1 MGKDFGNAC
10 SPLLYVPN
18 IRIPIVKQLA
28 ALSPPPW
35 APGSAP
41 LCTRHLCP
49 VTRKRTRVVPRG
61 VCWTLSVSQAV
72 GPAGEGSLM
81 PEGRGRGA
89 KTQQASEGVLLQ
101 GRLRPTWLRRG
112 VEAQQISVLPGGGR
126 REGATCET
134 SRTLLLLKS
143 CDRRNRNKQATPVRN
158 LVWIC

>member
-1 MGKDFGNAC
+1 MF
-10 SPLLYVPN
+10 LN
-18 IRIPIVKQLA
+18 IPIPIVKQLA
-28 ALSPPPW
+28 APSPPPC

-41 LCTRHLCP
+41 LCTRHLCF
-49 VTRKRTRVVPRG
+49 VTRERTRVVNCGSAG

-72 GPAGEGSLM
+72 GPAGEGSPM

-89 KTQQASEGVLLQ
+89 KTQRALEGVLVQ
-101 GRLRPTWLRRG
+101 GRLRPTWLRLG

-143 CDRRNRNKQATPVRN
+143 CDRRNRNKQAPPVRN